1 MTWLSSWLKEII
13 MVVLLASF
21 VDLILPSRSMERYV
35 KLVLSLLILLTL
47 LSPLIKLLT
56 DAADIKLAGA
66 FNRFNQQSAAGGS
79 KGSLQQIMEQ
89 AQQLKNQQNQQS
101 LEWAAREIAAQMQ
114 EQIRKQNGQNT
125 AEVSVIL
132 GMDGMDRNSGA
143 DQNPYIKGVTVVLRP
158 EDEAA
163 AKQGGVDP
171 EPGQDIRIDPVKPVQ
186 VEVQMDQAQGDSKST
201 KASSGKEGGSTP
213 GSKSNDKAEAIKKML
228 GNTWGLEP
236 ETIIVQDGSA
246 GDQKL

>member
-125 AEVSVIL
+125 AEVSVVL
-132 GMDGMDRNSGA
+132 GMDGTDRNGGA
-143 DQNPYIKGVTVVLRP
+143 DQNPYIKGVTVVLRQ

-163 AKQGGVDP
+163 AKQGGANP
-171 EPGQDIRIDPVKPVQ
+171 EPGQDIRIEPVKPVQ

-201 KASSGKEGGSTP
+201 KASSGKEGASPPEG
-213 GSKSNDKAEAIKKML
+213 KSNDKAEAIKKML